1 MIHEGKYALTSH
13 VYMCH
18 GYTPRKANF
27 PGKKWSET
35 FRPVKIDNFCSKLE
49 MFSNHFG
56 GFKLVFSIEGSQNA
70 KLLGKVKQFGI
81 VKEVG
86 VFKESR
92 EILSRQ
98 FPYP

>member
-1 MIHEGKYALTSH
+1 MYVSWVYYSEGEFSW
-13 VYMCH
+13 
-18 GYTPRKANF
+18 
-27 PGKKWSET
+27 KKWSET
-35 FRPVKIDNFCSKLE
+35 FRPVKIDDFCSKLE

-70 KLLGKVKQFGI
+70 KFIGKIKPFGGI
-81 VKEVG
+81 VKEFG

-92 EILSRQ
+92 DILSRQ